1 MNDLK
6 LDKYLNIANE
16 EKMKRGLGEA
26 YAPLYPM
33 FRLVN
38 EKLYVGIMLSS
49 LDENVWDANE
59 RIKPGYWMLID
70 PESLKV
76 VEFNKT
82 NEKDFVVGKLI
93 QKNNENKQKEISKY
107 IVNKTLQYK
116 NYLKEDIKND
126 KLLLVQQKVS
136 DMLNNVVKVNDEEID
151 INDYLIANI
160 ESDIDKKVD
169 ELVDLLVQTKYGTIT
184 FYYDI
189 LFDSVT
195 QEYINHESINK
206 DKMKLCIEIMNNYY
220 DGVIGID
227 NFFNI

>member
-38 EKLYVGIMLSS
+38 EKLYIGIMLSS
-49 LDENVWDANE
+49 LDENIWDANE

-70 PESLKV
+70 PESLQV

-116 NYLKEDIKND
+116 NCLKEDIKND

>member
-160 ESDIDKKVD
+160 ESDIDKKVN

>member
-1 MNDLK
+1 
-6 LDKYLNIANE
+6 
-16 EKMKRGLGEA
+16 MKRGLGEA

-33 FRLVN
+33 FRLVD
-38 EKLYVGIMLSS
+38 EKLYVGIMLSN
-49 LDENVWDANE
+49 LDENIWSTDE
-59 RIKPGYWMLID
+59 RIKPEYWILID
-70 PESLKV
+70 PKSLKV

-82 NEKDFVVGKLI
+82 SEKDFVVGELTP
-93 QKNNENKQKEISKY
+93 KNNENKQKEISKY

-136 DMLNNVVKVNDEEID
+136 DMLNNVVKVNDEEIN

-160 ESDIDKKVD
+160 ESDIDEKVD

-189 LFDSVT
+189 LFDSVIE
-195 QEYINHESINK
+195 EYINHGNINK

>member
-38 EKLYVGIMLSS
+38 EKLYIGIMLSS
-49 LDENVWDANE
+49 LDENVWNANE

-70 PESLKV
+70 PASLQV

-136 DMLNNVVKVNDEEID
+136 DMLNNVVKVSDEEID

-195 QEYINHESINK
+195 QEYINHEGINK

>member
-16 EKMKRGLGEA
+16 EKKKRGLGEA

-70 PESLKV
+70 PKSLQV

>member
-16 EKMKRGLGEA
+16 EKMKRGLGET

-160 ESDIDKKVD
+160 ESDIDKKVN

-189 LFDSVT
+189 LFDSVA

>member
-70 PESLKV
+70 PESLEV